1 MSNKL
6 LLLILASI
14 IAISKSK
21 NFPSKNFLDY
31 KTIINNYGYS
41 FEEYEITTND
51 GYILNLWRIPGKLN
65 SKSNK
70 HNNKFFGLKK
80 EKKVILL
87 QHGLLDD
94 SWTWFAL
101 KNNSLPFLLSNQ
113 NYDVFISNIRGN
125 LFSYKHKNSSY
136 DSSDLNN
143 KKYWNFSFSEM
154 AEIDL
159 PCIIENIKKI
169 SKTNKIDYIGHSQG
183 SLIFFLQYMTNP
195 NYLENNINKFIAV
208 GTVPNVN
215 NALSIFVKIFANT
228 GLLNY
233 FPFENVFKYE
243 KLGEILYYLCKNK
256 ENLCWDLIKFAFDFR
271 NTKRIKGKNLVE
283 NILIFEPGGTSK
295 KNLLHWMQ
303 VYLSKQMMKYDYG
316 KLENIKI
323 YGQEKPPIYNLDN
336 LYNWNIKSLLFTSDS
351 DPFSNPIDIKET
363 VDKIKNKHLIQIPF
377 MENYNHVDF
386 LWSNDAIL
394 DIYPKIIQFLD
405 E

>member
-243 KLGEILYYLCKNK
+243 K
-256 ENLCWDLIKFAFDFR
+256 
-271 NTKRIKGKNLVE
+271 
-283 NILIFEPGGTSK
+283 
-295 KNLLHWMQ
+295 
-303 VYLSKQMMKYDYG
+303 
-316 KLENIKI
+316 
-323 YGQEKPPIYNLDN
+323 
-336 LYNWNIKSLLFTSDS
+336 
-351 DPFSNPIDIKET
+351 
-363 VDKIKNKHLIQIPF
+363 
-377 MENYNHVDF
+377 
-386 LWSNDAIL
+386 
-394 DIYPKIIQFLD
+394 
-405 E
+405 